1 MDVQALIGWNVA
13 RLRSKMKM
21 SQQELAAHVG
31 IVDQSYISGLE
42 TGKRNPTAVLL
53 MLISGGLGVQIGELF
68 ATSSAPKEIVE
79 GPIVIKSGR
88 SGKSSNANLD

>member
-21 SQQELAAHVG
+21 SQQELAEHVG
-31 IVDQSYISGLE
+31 VIDQSYISGLE

-53 MLISGGLGVQIGELF
+53 MLISGGLGVQVGELF

-79 GPIVIKSGR
+79 GPVLIKSGR
-88 SGKSSNANLD
+88 SAKNSGADLH